1 AMRFIHAVALT
12 FWLFERS
19 LAIPWVEP
27 LPTPQG
33 YLRQAGVSPRPTEAP
48 GLNGIPNELL
58 RRQED
63 IIYPPPAGWCGFVT
77 GDYSKQDY
85 GDYCGSSCERNDG
98 MLKCSD
104 SDTPYC
110 NTYRFPGATRLYNCD
125 STTNTGLSVENLAD
139 YYVTAIGSTLDAS
152 QGLFSLDE
160 ESSSGSRTRASYT
173 PRYTYSPDS
182 YTSSSSYSDS
192 GAGLSAGAIR
202 GIAIGVSLGVCLVFI
217 LLAIFIV
224 KRRRANRV
232 KRAAQPNLPPA
243 YSPGAPMQ
251 QQPPPPSNPAYQPV
265 AQQDPSYQGGYFAPE
280 AVGKNNGTSVM
291 TQPSVSPSALQT
303 PQQRHSAAPS
313 SFLSP
318 NAGDQGRESFY
329 RGPVSPT
336 ITEVDGSGR
345 PLPEADSIQRP
356 TSTHQGMVS
365 PMTSASPPPPN
376 TTSQY
381 GQHYAQ
387 SQPGQ
392 QTQGQVQNGYVPPRA
407 GTHEA
412 PVNHAYSG
420 PYEMPNRQ
428 H

>member
-1 AMRFIHAVALT
+1 
-12 FWLFERS
+12 
-19 LAIPWVEP
+19 
-27 LPTPQG
+27 
-33 YLRQAGVSPRPTEAP
+33 
-48 GLNGIPNELL
+48 
-58 RRQED
+58 
-63 IIYPPPAGWCGFVT
+63 
-77 GDYSKQDY
+77 
-85 GDYCGSSCERNDG
+85 

-110 NTYRFPGATRLYNCD
+110 NTYRFGGFTRLYNCD
-125 STTNTGLSVENLAD
+125 STTNTGLSVESLAD

-152 QGLFSLDE
+152 QDLFSVDI
-160 ESSSGSRTRASYT
+160 ESSSGSRTRAAST
-173 PRYTYSPDS
+173 PRYTYSSDS
-182 YTSSSSYSDS
+182 STSSSSFSDS
-192 GAGLSAGAIR
+192 GGGLSAGAIR

-243 YSPGAPMQ
+243 YSPSAPMQ
-251 QQPPPPSNPAYQPV
+251 QQPPPSSNPAYQPV

-291 TQPSVSPSALQT
+291 SKPSVSPSPLQA

-318 NAGDQGRESFY
+318 NPSDQGRESFY

-336 ITEVDGSGR
+336 ITEVDGTGR
-345 PLPEADSIQRP
+345 PIPEADSIQRP

-365 PMTSASPPPPN
+365 PMTSGSPPPRN
-376 TTSQY
+376 TTPQY

-392 QTQGQVQNGYVPPRA
+392 QNQGQVQDGYVPPRA

-412 PVNHAYSG
+412 PVSHAYPG